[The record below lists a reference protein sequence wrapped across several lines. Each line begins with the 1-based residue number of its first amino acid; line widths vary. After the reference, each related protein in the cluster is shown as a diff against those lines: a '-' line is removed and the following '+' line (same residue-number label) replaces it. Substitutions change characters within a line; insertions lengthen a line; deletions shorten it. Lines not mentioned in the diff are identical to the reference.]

1 MTPGERTRIGNA
13 DVHWR
18 REGSGPPVVFLHG
31 FPLSGLT
38 WEKVV
43 RSLRDRFTCIL
54 PDLIGLGGSASA
66 SSGDY
71 ASPGQ
76 AAVFSALLRHLG
88 VDSYALVGNDTG
100 GWIARELALLD
111 GARVTRLAL
120 TNTEIPN
127 HRPPWIPLYQ
137 LFAHVPGTGA
147 ALRAFLSSAAFR
159 RSPLGFGGCFSDL
172 VLLEGEFHDRYVAP
186 LLASPARMAGALRF
200 LREMKFRRLDEFA
213 SLHGR
218 LAMPTLFVW
227 GADDPTFPV
236 ARARGMI
243 RQFPNAAGFHELPG
257 AKLFVH
263 EERPHEVAARLE
275 SFLDS

>member
-1 MTPGERTRIGNA
+1 MTPGERTRIGDA

-18 REGSGPPVVFLHG
+18 REGSGPAVVFLHG

-43 RSLRDRFTCIL
+43 RTLRDRFTCIL
-54 PDLIGLGGSASA
+54 PDLVGLGGSESA

-71 ASPGQ
+71 GSPGQ
-76 AAVFSALLRHLG
+76 AAVLSALLRHLG
-88 VDSYALVGNDTG
+88 VGSYALVGNDTG

-120 TNTEIPN
+120 TNTEIPH

-137 LFAHVPGTGA
+137 AFAHLPGTGA
-147 ALRAFLSSAAFR
+147 ALRAFLSSGAFR
-159 RSPLGFGGCFSDL
+159 RSPLGFGGCFSDPAL
-172 VLLEGEFHDRYVAP
+172 IEGEFHARYVAP
-186 LLASPARMAGALRF
+186 LLESPARMAGALRF

-213 SLHGR
+213 RLHGE
-218 LAMPTLFVW
+218 LTMPALFVW

-243 RQFPNAAGFHELPG
+243 RQFPDAAGFHELPD
-257 AKLFVH
+257 AKLFVY
-263 EERPHEVAARLE
+263 EERPDEVAALLA
-275 SFLDS
+275 SFLDA

>member
-1 MTPGERTRIGNA
+1 MTPGERTRVGDA

-18 REGSGPPVVFLHG
+18 REGRGPVVVFLHG

-43 RSLRDRFTCIL
+43 APLRDRFTCIL
-54 PDLIGLGGSASA
+54 PDLVGLGGSESA

-71 ASPGQ
+71 SSPGQ
-76 AAVFSALLRHLG
+76 AAVFQGLLRHLG

-111 GARVTRLAL
+111 GERVTRLAL
-120 TNTEIPN
+120 TNTEIPF
-127 HRPPWIPLYQ
+127 HRPPWIPTYQ
-137 LFAHVPGTGA
+137 ALAHVPGTGG
-147 ALRAFLSSAAFR
+147 ALRAFLSSARFR
-159 RSPLGFGGCFSDL
+159 RSPLGFGGCFHDRRII
-172 VLLEGEFHDRYVAP
+172 EGEFSSRYVAP
-186 LLASPARMAGALRF
+186 LLGSPVRMAGALRF

-213 SLHGR
+213 RLHGE

-243 RQFPNAAGFHELPG
+243 RQFPNAAGFHELPD

-263 EERPHEVAARLE
+263 EERPAEVAALLA
-275 SFLDS
+275 SFLDP